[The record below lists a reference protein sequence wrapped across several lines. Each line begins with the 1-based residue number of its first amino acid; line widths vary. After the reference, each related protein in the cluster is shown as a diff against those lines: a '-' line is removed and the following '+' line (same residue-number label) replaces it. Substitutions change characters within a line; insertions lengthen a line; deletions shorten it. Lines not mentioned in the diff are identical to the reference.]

1 MKRKAE
7 NHDSEG
13 SHFKKTTKKVQVIL
27 ESFGSHNGVGD
38 KLHEL
43 LPNHL
48 DSADAV
54 AAFLL
59 FVHERQKIWKR
70 KYTGKR
76 QTLTKNN
83 VLSTQWFTNMYR
95 ELDRGTMYLRK
106 CLLQDELKDR
116 APSNTIDQELVHSVL
131 FKSVVYRLI
140 NKVETF
146 MDFGGLPTPK
156 DFTTF
161 LKFLAEKKSQNEVI
175 FTCAHQN
182 MGYERLLKTLHFARK
197 NSASLASQVIKAAE
211 NKSLKMAHKTLLS
224 IPNVGA
230 FFAWQILC
238 DLLETRVLGKNT
250 DNQWTCL
257 GPGAKNGLRRIFP
270 LETTKGELRYT
281 RMLRDICSTTGPNSG
296 FAALGLAFPSFLEKP
311 LSLKNVEHALCEY
324 DKYFRLATGIQVR
337 DRAYKSRSWKGE
349 DSCDICRKSSDLTNE
364 TRISCSLCG
373 TVFHKNCKKD
383 WRDRCHTEG
392 SYLCSSCW
400 KWEAAWCREDF
411 AFEEQD
417 DDDEIERAVV
427 YRPSKKKSKQE
438 KKQREIECIDLSSDE
453 EAEEDDSLVE
463 IVDDGWFGETEVAEV
478 DGDPLAGTLE
488 VGSDEPL
495 AFNVIYI

>member
-1 MKRKAE
+1 MTPPDSSPKSSDDEHGDSRRNGHRWGGSDEEWTPSHSGGSSKPNAVSRYKSSSPKTQAVKRKAE

-224 IPNVGA
+224 RGSS
-230 FFAWQILC
+230 
-238 DLLETRVLGKNT
+238 GS
-250 DNQWTCL
+250 
-257 GPGAKNGLRRIFP
+257 RR
-270 LETTKGELRYT
+270 R
-281 RMLRDICSTTGPNSG
+281 
-296 FAALGLAFPSFLEKP
+296 
-311 LSLKNVEHALCEY
+311 
-324 DKYFRLATGIQVR
+324 
-337 DRAYKSRSWKGE
+337 
-349 DSCDICRKSSDLTNE
+349 
-364 TRISCSLCG
+364 
-373 TVFHKNCKKD
+373 
-383 WRDRCHTEG
+383 
-392 SYLCSSCW
+392 
-400 KWEAAWCREDF
+400 
-411 AFEEQD
+411 
-417 DDDEIERAVV
+417 
-427 YRPSKKKSKQE
+427 
-438 KKQREIECIDLSSDE
+438 
-453 EAEEDDSLVE
+453 
-463 IVDDGWFGETEVAEV
+463 
-478 DGDPLAGTLE
+478 
-488 VGSDEPL
+488 
-495 AFNVIYI
+495 